1 MSDALFSPSWYR
13 VAALRPRIRAHAQIH
28 RHAYR
33 GKVWFVLHDHAAGR
47 SHRFSPAAH
56 HFIGL
61 MDGERTV
68 QALWEATS
76 AKLGDEA
83 PTQEEVIR
91 LLGQLHAADALLCD
105 VPPDSME
112 VFRRHQNLRIEEYEL
127 PALMADP
134 DGMALFHIGVD
145 MVSDVGPTI
154 GGRRLALGAYA
165 IGTVASFWLFERIAA
180 FWG

>member
-13 VAALRPRIRAHAQIH
+13 VAALKPRIRAHTRIH

-33 GKVWFVLHDHAAGR
+33 NKVWFVLQDNASGR

-61 MDGERTV
+61 MDGQRSV
-68 QALWEATS
+68 QQIWEATS
-76 AKLGDEA
+76 THLGDAA

-91 LLGQLHAADALLCD
+91 LLGQLHSADALLCD

-112 VFRRHQNLRIEEYEL
+112 VFRRH
-127 PALMADP
+127 
-134 DGMALFHIGVD
+134 
-145 MVSDVGPTI
+145 
-154 GGRRLALGAYA
+154 
-165 IGTVASFWLFERIAA
+165 ERHE
-180 FWG
+180 